1 MVNRMGNPWL
11 SKKAFL
17 YFGGAFVLLLGGVIV
32 LIAPY
37 HYTGYIV
44 EQGDTDAFEMWTGTG
59 FHSQLEIAV
68 LVRPVTN
75 NSVQVDITF
84 SSTTSS
90 DVQVVNMTLSEIDSV
105 PSTDRVAYEK
115 RVTIDL
121 DYGNYTIDIDRID
134 NASNLD
140 ISYTQLSDS
149 RTFIVTGGL
158 MNIAGLVMGALGYC
172 VKGSFIP
179 SGDEAIVDWGYDEY

>member
-1 MVNRMGNPWL
+1 MVNRLGNPWL

-44 EQGDTDAFEMWTGTG
+44 EQGDTDTFEMWSGAG
-59 FHSQLEIAV
+59 FHPQLEIAV
-68 LVRPVTN
+68 LVRPITN

-84 SSTTSS
+84 TSFASSE
-90 DVQVVNMTLSEIDSV
+90 VHVVNMTLSEIDTV
-105 PSTDRVAYEK
+105 PATDQLAYEK
-115 RVTIDL
+115 RVIIDL
-121 DYGNYTIDIDRID
+121 DYGNYSVVVDRID

-140 ISYTQLSDS
+140 ISYTQISDS
-149 RTFIVTGGL
+149 RNFIVTGGL
-158 MNIAGLVMGALGYC
+158 MNIAGLIMGGIGYC
-172 VKGSFIP
+172 VEGSFIP
-179 SGDEAIVDWGYDEY
+179 SGDEAIVDWGYEE